1 MTNEAPEKQAADQR
15 KPRIALMG
23 EFSAGKSTL
32 ANIIMEQPSSPIRV
46 TATQLPPI
54 WYAHGDGP
62 PIRIDLDGNET
73 PIEGDLMTKVSPD
86 DTRAVR
92 VFMEAD
98 VLEICDIIDM
108 PGSSDPNIAAEVWQ
122 AMLPMAD
129 AVIWCT
135 PATQAWRQSEAAI
148 WDDVPIELHDRS
160 ILLLTR
166 FDKVRSTDDGA
177 RVLSRVKR
185 EVDGLFQHVFPVA
198 LVEALEAG
206 EDEEVWQASGMDD
219 FCQAFLQTIEDLE
232 KAPAI
237 PTATPAGSLRKPVA
251 IGEPAASAPPATRAS
266 EDPGAGALPNE
277 GTPSLRVQKPAQSP
291 DTPKAEGEP
300 PKAENAA
307 PSSGIVPRRVT
318 QRPTAQTPRP
328 RRSQSANSLI

>member
-1 MTNEAPEKQAADQR
+1 MTNDTSETCQDAPR

-32 ANIIMEQPSSPIRV
+32 ANIIMEQATSPVRV

-54 WYAHGDGP
+54 WYAHGTGKP
-62 PIRIDLDGNET
+62 VRIALDGTET
-73 PIEGDLMTKVSPD
+73 ELDGDLLTEVSPD

-92 VFMEAD
+92 VFLDSD
-98 VLEICDIIDM
+98 VLEVCDIIDM

-148 WDDVPIELHDRS
+148 WDDVPIDLHDRS

-166 FDKVRSTDDGA
+166 FDKVRSSGDGA

-185 EVDGLFQHVFPVA
+185 EVDGLFRHVFPVA
-198 LVEALEAG
+198 LLEATEAG
-206 EDEEVWQASGMDD
+206 DNEEIWQSSGMDD
-219 FCQAFLQTIEDLE
+219 FCQAFLQTIEELE
-232 KAPAI
+232 KQPTKPQATPVGALRKQFAPASEEAADPVEPEAAPVAELAKPVPKI
-237 PTATPAGSLRKPVA
+237 EPPAATPMQLPSPNPQVA
-251 IGEPAASAPPATRAS
+251 ATAS
-266 EDPGAGALPNE
+266 DG
-277 GTPSLRVQKPAQSP
+277 VM
-291 DTPKAEGEP
+291 
-300 PKAENAA
+300 
-307 PSSGIVPRRVT
+307 PRRIT
-318 QRPTAQTPRP
+318 QRPSGQTQRP
-328 RRSQSANSLI
+328 RRAPSADSLI